1 MKIYILTDLEGVGGV
16 VLPDQTMPGGPLY
29 AEARH
34 LLTQEV
40 NAAVE
45 GALAGG
51 AAEIVV
57 RDGHGANAGY
67 NFIFDDL
74 HPGAEYLMGSPT
86 DSYLSE
92 LAEGGFDAVFQL
104 GAHAMAGTM
113 HGVLEHTQSSAAWE
127 EMRVNGRPMSEMG
140 FCAAI
145 AGELGVP
152 CLLVTGDQAVCDEAR
167 ELLGPEVEL
176 VVTKVGLS
184 RTCAIMKSPRV
195 VRDLIRERAQ
205 TAMGKIGKVKP
216 LDIGRPVEIVL
227 RLKHVNLADGHKC
240 AGKRRLDSRTIAV
253 TGRTAREAFDNLS

>member
-16 VLPDQTMPGGPLY
+16 VLSEQTQPGSPLY

-51 AAEIVV
+51 ATEVLV

-74 HPGAEYLMGSPT
+74 HPGAQYMMGSPT
-86 DSYLSE
+86 DSYLNE
-92 LAEGGFDAVFQL
+92 LDESFDGIFQL

-113 HGVLEHTQSSAAWE
+113 HGVLEHTQSSLAWE
-127 EMRVNGRPMSEMG
+127 EMRVNGRAMSEMG

-145 AGELGVP
+145 AGEAGVP

-176 VVTKVGLS
+176 AVTKFGLS
-184 RTCAIMKSPRV
+184 RHCAIMKSPKV
-195 VRDLIRERAQ
+195 VRDLIREGARA
-205 TAMGKIGKVKP
+205 AMGKIGKVKP
-216 LDIGRPVEIVL
+216 LDIGRPVEIIV
-227 RLKHVNLADGHKC
+227 RFKHVYMADGRKC

-253 TGRTAREAFDNLS
+253 TGKTAREAFDNLS

>member
-16 VLPDQTMPGGPLY
+16 VLGQQIEPGGSLY

-51 AAEIVV
+51 ATEVLV
-57 RDGHGANAGY
+57 RDGHGANSGY
-67 NFIFDDL
+67 NFIFNEL
-74 HPGAEYLMGSPT
+74 HPGAEYMMGSPT
-86 DSYLSE
+86 ESYLDEIDES
-92 LAEGGFDAVFQL
+92 FDGVFQL

-113 HGVLEHTQSSAAWE
+113 HAVLEHTQSSQAWE

-140 FCAAI
+140 FCAAM

-167 ELLGPEVEL
+167 DLLGPEVD
-176 VVTKVGLS
+176 VAVTKVGLS
-184 RTCAIMKSPRV
+184 RHCAIMKPPKV
-195 VRDLIRERAQ
+195 VRDLIRERARA
-205 TAMGKIGKVKP
+205 AMGKIGKVKP
-216 LDIGRPVEIVL
+216 LDIGRPVEIIL
-227 RLKHVNLADGHKC
+227 RFKHVYMADGHKC

-253 TGRTAREAFDNLS
+253 TGSTAREAFDNLS